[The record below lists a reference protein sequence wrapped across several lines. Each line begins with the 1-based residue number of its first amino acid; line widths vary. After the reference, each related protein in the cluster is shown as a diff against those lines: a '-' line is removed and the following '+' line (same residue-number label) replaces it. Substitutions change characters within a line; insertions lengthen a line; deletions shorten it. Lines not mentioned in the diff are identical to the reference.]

1 MNKDVF
7 FYVIELLKLIVNVK
21 TILLIQMWTILHMY
35 ATEQLE
41 RETDSMREDI
51 NYIGI
56 INI

>member
-21 TILLIQMWTILHMY
+21 TIILIQMWTILHMY

-41 RETDSMREDI
+41 RETDSI
-51 NYIGI
+51 NYTGI
-56 INI
+56 IHI